1 MKRDLAIIGV
11 AMELGQR
18 RRGVSMGAESIRDAG
33 LVDRLEKSRYK
44 IRDLGDIHLAQT
56 NTNEAELT
64 GKLRNLAG
72 VVSMNERLA
81 RKVAQEAAAGH
92 FPLVLGG
99 DHSIAIGTIAGLSEH
114 YENLGVIWI
123 DAHADMNT
131 EETTPSGNIHGM
143 PLAVSL
149 GLGNEQLTSI
159 MKQGP
164 KIKPENIVLIGIRD
178 LDEGEK
184 QLIKQLNIK
193 IYTMH
198 EVDRFG
204 MDRIMEETIAYL
216 KDKTDGVHLSF
227 DVDGVDPSEAPA
239 VGTPVAGGLT
249 FRESRLALEIL
260 AEENII
266 TSAEFVEVNPL
277 LDKNNKTSELVL
289 NLIGALFGERVI

>member
-1 MKRDLAIIGV
+1 
-11 AMELGQR
+11 
-18 RRGVSMGAESIRDAG
+18 
-33 LVDRLEKSRYK
+33 
-44 IRDLGDIHLAQT
+44 
-56 NTNEAELT
+56 
-64 GKLRNLAG
+64 
-72 VVSMNERLA
+72 MNARLA
-81 RKVAQEAAAGH
+81 RKVAHEVATGY

-216 KDKTDGVHLSF
+216 KDKTD
-227 DVDGVDPSEAPA
+227 
-239 VGTPVAGGLT
+239 
-249 FRESRLALEIL
+249 
-260 AEENII
+260 
-266 TSAEFVEVNPL
+266 
-277 LDKNNKTSELVL
+277 
-289 NLIGALFGERVI
+289 